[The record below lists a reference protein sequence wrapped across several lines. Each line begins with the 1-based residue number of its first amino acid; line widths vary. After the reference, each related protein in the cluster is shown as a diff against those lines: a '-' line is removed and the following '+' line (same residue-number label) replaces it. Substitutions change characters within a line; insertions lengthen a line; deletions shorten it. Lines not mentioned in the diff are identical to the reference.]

1 MNRSEPIELGLTIPL
16 QRHLHV
22 KALPYGQEP
31 DRRFCWDLHVI
42 SLRGCSSLL
51 AVHCHSRYTFVL
63 YDLSRLDWERLPDIF
78 REGLERSLFTAGF
91 SAEAASL
98 LCSDRQLRFTKTH
111 GRREVA
117 FLNRAWDDVMAAEL
131 ALDESTQSQHLLDQI
146 VNAKSS
152 RCVGFDGL
160 GAATERLAGTLCK
173 LISTNAQGDMLAE
186 IRRFEAQNM

>member
-1 MNRSEPIELGLTIPL
+1 MHATNQMELGLTIPL

-63 YDLSRLDWERLPDIF
+63 YDLSPLDWARLPDIF
-78 REGLERSLFTAGF
+78 RESLERSLSAAGF
-91 SAEAASL
+91 SVEAASL
-98 LCSDRQLRFTKTH
+98 LYGGCQPLFTKTH

-131 ALDESTQSQHLLDQI
+131 ALDESTQSQPLLDQI
-146 VNAKSS
+146 VNAKPS
-152 RCVGFDGL
+152 RCAGFEGL
-160 GAATERLAGTLCK
+160 GAATKRLAATLRE
-173 LISTNAQGDMLAE
+173 LS
-186 IRRFEAQNM
+186 